1 MKKIRILLCD
11 DHNIVRAG
19 LKCLLETSD
28 EVEVVGEAANGHEC
42 VREAKRLR
50 PDVVLL
56 DLAMPLLNGMEAA
69 RRISKNLART
79 RVLVVSSYSD
89 DAHVVRMLEAGVSGY
104 VLKQNAAAEL
114 LEAVKETHEGN
125 VFFSPQLAKYLY
137 RGGAA
142 ANQPDTLKAESREKL
157 TEREAEVLQLIAESY
172 PNKQIAD
179 ILHLSVKTVEKHRT
193 SLMEKLGIHGIA
205 ALTRYAISSG
215 EVESFEA
222 GVPSEG

>member
-1 MKKIRILLCD
+1 MKKIRVLLCD

-50 PDVVLL
+50 PDLVVL

-69 RRISKNLART
+69 RRISKDIART

-114 LEAVKETHEGN
+114 LEAVKETHQGG
-125 VFFSPQLAKYLY
+125 VFFSPQLAKHLY
-137 RGGAA
+137 RGVVTEIHDL
-142 ANQPDTLKAESREKL
+142 PKPESREKL

-179 ILHLSVKTVEKHRT
+179 ILHLSVKTIEKHRT
-193 SLMEKLGIHGIA
+193 SLMDKLGIRGIA

-215 EVESFEA
+215 EVEAFEA
-222 GVPSEG
+222 GVPGM